1 MDEVVDWIMGINSW
15 QQVIVLALVL
25 GFMAWRQWRTEKKV
39 RKVDS
44 NVESANLGVAAVA
57 SDVQAANQGVAAVA
71 AGVEAGFGKVLHEVE
86 NNSGTSMKDAVDRIE
101 TGQAELVELFGQH
114 VEKFNEHVEIAKASD
129 ERLAALEAKYL
140 DPNDH
145 GL

>member
-1 MDEVVDWIMGINSW
+1 MDEVVDWLVGIDSW
-15 QQVIVLALVL
+15 QQVVVLALIL
-25 GFMAWRQWRTEKKV
+25 GYLGWRAHATNKKV
-39 RKVDS
+39 KQVKSQVDDT
-44 NVESANLGVAAVA
+44 NTAVA
-57 SDVQAANQGVAAVA
+57 SVDAGVAD
-71 AGVEAGFGKVLHEVE
+71 VLHEVK

-101 TGQAELVELFGQH
+101 SGQAELVELFGQH
-114 VEKFNEHVEIAKASD
+114 VQKFDEHVEIAKASD